1 MIVKPPAF
9 PAIQLSID
17 RNGSVY
23 DLKQLIEEKSA
34 TPAPIQVLAWNGK
47 LLADDRGLGDY
58 DLQNLD
64 TIILTLTLHGGSQIK
79 EHHKRK
85 KSKNSN
91 DDEKGDRARNR
102 GLVREKPLI
111 IR

>member
-34 TPAPIQVLAWNGK
+34 NLAPIQVLAWNGK
-47 LLADDRGLGDY
+47 LLADDRRLGDY

-64 TIILTLTLHGGSQIK
+64 TIILTLTLANQGASQAEEIQ
-79 EHHKRK
+79 E
-85 KSKNSN
+85 
-91 DDEKGDRARNR
+91 
-102 GLVREKPLI
+102 L
-111 IR
+111 